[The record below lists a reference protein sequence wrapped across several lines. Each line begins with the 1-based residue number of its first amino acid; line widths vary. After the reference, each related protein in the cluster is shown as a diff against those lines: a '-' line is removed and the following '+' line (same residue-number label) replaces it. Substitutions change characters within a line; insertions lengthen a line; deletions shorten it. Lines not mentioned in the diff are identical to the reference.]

1 MAAGRAFLCAPASIG
16 ATARRLAFASPPLR
30 PLASAPHRRG
40 RARCC
45 ASISSS
51 SDASTSAPPPYV
63 LTTPLYY
70 VNAPPHMGSAY
81 TTIAADA
88 VARFQ
93 RLLEKRVIFITG
105 TDEHGEK
112 IATSAEASGRNPKEH
127 CDIIS
132 NSYKLLWADLDI
144 QYDKF
149 IRTTD
154 PKHEAVVNDFYSRVL
169 SSGDIYRADYKGLY
183 CVSCE
188 EYKDEKELAENNCC
202 PVHLKPCAP
211 RKEDNY
217 FFALSKYQ
225 HKLEELLTTN
235 PNFVRPSHRLHE
247 VEGWIKSGLRD
258 FSISRASVEWGIPVP
273 NDTKQTIY
281 VWFDALLG
289 YLSASLD
296 DGEQASL
303 QQAVDRGWPAS
314 LHLIG
319 KDILRFHAVY
329 WPAMLMSAGI
339 SVPDAV
345 FGHGF
350 LTKDGMKMG
359 KSLGNTLEPKDL
371 VDRFGADAVRYFF
384 LREVEFGNDGDYSEE
399 RFVNTVNGHLA
410 NTIGNLLNR
419 TLGLLKKNCNST
431 LAFDSSAAADGN
443 SFKNNVEN
451 LVDKA
456 KGHFEN
462 LSLTSACETI
472 LEIANLGNLYIDEQ
486 APWSCFKQGG
496 ESAEKAAKDLV
507 IILETMRIIA
517 IALSPITPSLSL
529 RIYTQ
534 LGFTEDQFSILRWD
548 DTKWGALKAGQAMME
563 PKPIFAKIE
572 TEVEE
577 KGQASSTEGKGGRK
591 KARSK
596 GLVEA

>member
-1 MAAGRAFLCAPASIG
+1 
-16 ATARRLAFASPPLR
+16 
-30 PLASAPHRRG
+30 
-40 RARCC
+40 
-45 ASISSS
+45 
-51 SDASTSAPPPYV
+51 
-63 LTTPLYY
+63 
-70 VNAPPHMGSAY
+70 MGSAY

-88 VARFQ
+88 IARFQ

-127 CDIIS
+127 CDAIS
-132 NSYKLLWADLDI
+132 SSYKTLWADLDI
-144 QYDKF
+144 EYDKF

-154 PKHEAVVNDFYSRVL
+154 KKHEAVVNEFYSRVL
-169 SSGDIYRADYKGLY
+169 NNGDIYRADYEGLY

-202 PVHLKPCAP
+202 PVHLKPCVA

-235 PNFVRPSHRLHE
+235 PNFIRPSHRLNE
-247 VEGWIKSGLRD
+247 VQGWIKSGLRD

-289 YLSASLD
+289 YISALLD
-296 DGEQASL
+296 DGELASL
-303 QQAVDRGWPAS
+303 QQAVDHGWPAS

-359 KSLGNTLEPKDL
+359 KSLGNTLEPRDL
-371 VDRFGADAVRYFF
+371 VERFGADAVRYFF
-384 LREVEFGNDGDYSEE
+384 LREVEFGNDGDYSEQ
-399 RFVNTVNGHLA
+399 RFINISNAHLA

-419 TLGLLKKNCNST
+419 TLGLLKKNCKST
-431 LAFDSSAAADGN
+431 LAFDSIDASDGG
-443 SFKNNVEN
+443 SFRENVEN

-456 KGHFEN
+456 RHHYEN
-462 LSLTSACETI
+462 LMLSSACETV
-472 LEIANLGNLYIDEQ
+472 LEIGNLGNLYIDEQ
-486 APWSCFKQGG
+486 APWACFKKGG
-496 ESAEKAAKDLV
+496 EIAEKAAKDLV
-507 IILETMRIIA
+507 TILETMRIIA

-534 LGFTEDQFSILRWD
+534 LGFTEDQFRALRWE
-548 DTKWGALKAGQAMME
+548 DTKWGGLKAGHVMME
-563 PKPIFAKIE
+563 PSPVFAKIE
-572 TEVEE
+572 SETVDEA
-577 KGQASSTEGKGGRK
+577 QANLRDAKGGKK
-591 KARSK
+591 KAHSK